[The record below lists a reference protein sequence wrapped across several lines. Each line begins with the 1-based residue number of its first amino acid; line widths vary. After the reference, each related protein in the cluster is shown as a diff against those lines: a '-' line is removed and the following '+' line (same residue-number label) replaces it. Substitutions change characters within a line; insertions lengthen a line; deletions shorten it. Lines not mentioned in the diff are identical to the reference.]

1 MTESDLQLRMAR
13 IEKEVEDLYT
23 LLEKI
28 RDTSSDLTITIAL
41 LEQTIRNVQDV
52 ENQRGSFNQKV
63 TFFVV
68 GGVIS
73 AVMSFVI
80 KGGLV
85 L

>member
-13 IEKEVEDLYT
+13 IEKEVEDLYK

>member
-13 IEKEVEDLYT
+13 IEKEVEDLYK

-73 AVMSFVI
+73 AVMSFVV

>member
-1 MTESDLQLRMAR
+1 MTESDLQLRMTR
-13 IEKEVEDLYT
+13 IEKEVEDLYK

-73 AVMSFVI
+73 AVMSFVV

>member
-13 IEKEVEDLYT
+13 IEKEVEDLYV
-23 LLEKI
+23 LLEKL
-28 RDTSSDLTITIAL
+28 RDTSSDLTVTIAL
-41 LEQTIRNVQDV
+41 LEQTIRTVQEV

-63 TFFVV
+63 AFFVI
-68 GGVIS
+68 GGAIS
-73 AVMSFVI
+73 AVMAFVI